1 LVNIA
6 SEIKTRIPRES
17 LDLVKV
23 AGVLASDQGL
33 SLYLVGGTVRD
44 ILLGRPNLDL
54 DLVVEGD
61 APSLARRLAKLT
73 GGSVKT
79 HPRFGTATVR
89 HGETALDIVTARSET
104 YSRPGALPAVKP
116 GTLDDDLYRRD
127 FTINAMAVSLAPSR
141 FGELVDP
148 HGGKGELDRGLLRVL
163 HDNSFKDDPTR
174 IWRAIRYE
182 QRLGFNLEPNTERL
196 LRRDLATMD
205 AVSGD
210 RLRHEIERILL
221 ESRPERSLDRALE
234 LGALQQLSPPLEGDS
249 GIARRF
255 ERARSTD
262 PASAPEMPVYLAL
275 LAWALDRDDIDA
287 FIRRLSFGR
296 HVAGLLRDVPA
307 LRSVLPSL
315 EAGNLLPS
323 HICRALDRH
332 HSQAIL
338 AASAAVDH
346 QLVRGRLALYLSD
359 LRFVKPVLDGEELKR
374 IGVPEG
380 RKIGRILR
388 VLRDARL
395 NGTVATEGE
404 ERALI
409 RQWMAE

>member
-6 SEIKTRIPRES
+6 SEIETLIPQAP

-23 AGVLASDQGL
+23 AGVLALEQGL
-33 SLYLVGGTVRD
+33 ILYLVGGTVRD
-44 ILLGRPNLDL
+44 LLLGLPNLDL

-61 APSLARRLAKLT
+61 APSLARRLAELT

-89 HGETALDIVTARSET
+89 HGKTAIDIATARSET

-127 FTINAMAVSLAPSR
+127 LTINAIAANLAPLR

-148 HGGKGELDRGLLRVL
+148 HGGKADLDSGLLRVL
-163 HDNSFKDDPTR
+163 HGNSFRDDPTR

-182 QRLGFNLEPNTERL
+182 QRLGFNLEPNTEHL
-196 LRRDLATMD
+196 LRRDLSRMAT
-205 AVSGD
+205 VSGD

-221 ESRPERSLDRALE
+221 ESRPERALNRALE
-234 LGALQQLSPPLEGDS
+234 LGALQQILPSREGGAS
-249 GIARRF
+249 IAQRF
-255 ERARSTD
+255 EQARSAS
-262 PASAPEMPVYLAL
+262 PASAPAMPVYLAL
-275 LAWALDRDDIDA
+275 LAWTLDKGAIDA
-287 FIRRLSFGR
+287 FIKRLGFGR
-296 HVAGLLRDVPA
+296 DAARVLRDIPA
-307 LRSVLPSL
+307 LRDALLLL
-315 EAGNLLPS
+315 EADDLLPGD
-323 HICRALDRH
+323 ICRALDRH
-332 HSQAIL
+332 HLEAIL

-346 QLVRGRLALYLSD
+346 PLVRDRLALYLSD

-374 IGVPEG
+374 IGVSEG
-380 RKIGRILR
+380 SKIGCMLR
-388 VLRDARL
+388 ALRDARL
-395 NGTVATEGE
+395 NGTATTVEE
-404 ERALI
+404 ERALV